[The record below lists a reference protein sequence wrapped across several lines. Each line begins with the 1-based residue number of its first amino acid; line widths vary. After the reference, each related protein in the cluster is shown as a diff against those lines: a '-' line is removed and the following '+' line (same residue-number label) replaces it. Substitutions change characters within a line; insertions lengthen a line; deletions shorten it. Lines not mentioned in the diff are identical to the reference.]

1 MARMP
6 LCCDA
11 ECASYFSIAIVG
23 TTLWLRM
30 VESLLRVLLDA
41 GAATHL
47 LSNATSTWWA
57 EALRDD

>member
-1 MARMP
+1 MP
-6 LCCDA
+6 LRCDS
-11 ECASYFSIAIVG
+11 ECASYLSIAIVG
-23 TTLWLRM
+23 AALWLRM

-57 EALRDD
+57 ETLRDD